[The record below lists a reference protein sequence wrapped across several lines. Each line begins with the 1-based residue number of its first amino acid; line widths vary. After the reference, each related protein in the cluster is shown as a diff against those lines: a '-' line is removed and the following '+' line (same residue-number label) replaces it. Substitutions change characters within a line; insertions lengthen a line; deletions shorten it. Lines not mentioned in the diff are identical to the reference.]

1 MAQMH
6 SQSIKISKIFAG
18 AYSAPRTPSWFHKLV
33 VHRCAHIGIFLF
45 ILKRNNFSHKAGIQD
60 WAHLK
65 MENHHQNID
74 I

>member
-6 SQSIKISKIFAG
+6 SQSIKRSKIFAG
-18 AYSAPRTPSWFHKLV
+18 GLQRLPHPSWFHKLV
-33 VHRCAHIGIFLF
+33 VHRRVHIRILIFT
-45 ILKRNNFSHKAGIQD
+45 LKRNNFSHKTGIQD